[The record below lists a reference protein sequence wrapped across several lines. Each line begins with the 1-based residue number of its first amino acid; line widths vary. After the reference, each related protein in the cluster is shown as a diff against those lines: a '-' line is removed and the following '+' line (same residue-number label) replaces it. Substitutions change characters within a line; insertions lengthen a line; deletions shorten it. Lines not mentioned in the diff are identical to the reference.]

1 MKASDLFVKCLEE
14 EGVTRIFGV
23 PGEEN
28 ADFMIS
34 LKQSKKIEFILCRH
48 EQAAAFMADVY
59 GRLTGKAGVCLST
72 LGPGVTNLMTGLA
85 DANMDRSPVVAIIGQ
100 GSTNRLH
107 KESHQIMDSISMVH
121 PISKWAQTILSPKN
135 ITEVVRKA
143 FKVAETEKPGVT
155 VIEFPEDIAKEE
167 IKDKPIKPTLIRRP
181 AADNRA
187 IEMALNLILDAKN
200 PIILA
205 GNGTIRKR
213 ASNRLRVLVENLGIG
228 VINTF
233 MGKGSVSFKDKHS
246 LFTIGLGSG
255 DYNNLAIDESDLVIA
270 IGYDLVEY
278 SPSAWNRIEGREKK
292 IIHIDYTPAEVDR
305 DYLPNVE
312 IIADLAG
319 ALYQLN
325 LALINKV
332 SRSHLPLFNINSRK
346 KLRSKMLNHL
356 DKNNEDNSFPMKP
369 QRVLADI
376 KKVLGEDDI
385 ILSDV
390 GAHKMWVAREY
401 NCVNP
406 NTCLIS
412 NGFCTMGFALPGS
425 IGAKMVFP
433 DKKVLS
439 VNGDA
444 GFLMNVQDLETAVRK
459 KINIVAVVWLDG
471 EYGLIKWKQQ
481 VQFKGEHSDLK
492 FDNPNFLELA
502 KSFSMWGKQV
512 HSADQFIPALNEAF
526 KQNGPAII
534 GVPVDYAENMKLT
547 KHLGKVSATI

>member
-1 MKASDLFVKCLEE
+1 MKASDLFVKCLEQ
-14 EGVTRIFGV
+14 EGVSRIFGV

-34 LKQSKKIEFILCRH
+34 LKKSKKIEFVLCRH

-107 KESHQIMDSISMVH
+107 KESHQIMDSISMVQ
-121 PISKWAQTILSPKN
+121 PISKWAQTILSSQN
-135 ITEVVRKA
+135 ISEVIRKA

-155 VIEFPEDIAKEE
+155 VIEFPEDIAKEK
-167 IKDKPIKPTLIRRP
+167 INDKPIKPSLIRRP

-187 IEMALNLILDAKN
+187 IEEALNLILKSKN

-278 SPSAWNRIEGREKK
+278 SPSAWNRIEGGNKK

-312 IIADLAG
+312 IISDLAG

-325 LALINKV
+325 DALLKKVNKNKI
-332 SRSHLPLFNINSRK
+332 PLFDIKSRE
-346 KLRSKMLNHL
+346 KLRTQMAKHL
-356 DKNNEDNSFPMKP
+356 EKNNYDDSFPMKP
-369 QRVLADI
+369 QRVLSDVR
-376 KKVLGEDDI
+376 KVLGEEDI
-385 ILSDV
+385 IVSDV

-401 NCVNP
+401 NCVTP

-425 IGAKMVFP
+425 IGAKMAFP
-433 DKKVLS
+433 NKKVLS
-439 VNGDA
+439 INGDA
-444 GFLMNVQDLETAVRK
+444 GFLMNVQDLETAVRNR
-459 KINIVAVVWLDG
+459 INVVAVVWLDG

-492 FDNPNFLELA
+492 FENPNFSDLA
-502 KSFSMWGKQV
+502 QSFGMWGKQIT
-512 HSADQFIPALNEAF
+512 SADQFIPSLNEAF
-526 KQNGPAII
+526 KQKGPAII
-534 GVPVDYAENMKLT
+534 GIPVDYSENMKLT
-547 KHLGKVSATI
+547 KHLGKVSAIL

>member
-1 MKASDLFVKCLEE
+1 MKASDLFVKCLET
-14 EGVTRIFGV
+14 EGVTKIFGI

-28 ADFMIS
+28 ADLMIS
-34 LKQSKKIEFILCRH
+34 LKKSKIEFVLCRH

-59 GRLTGKAGVCLST
+59 GRLTGKAGVCLAT

-85 DANMDRSPVVAIIGQ
+85 DANMDRAPVVAIIGQ
-100 GSTNRLH
+100 GSTERLH
-107 KESHQIMDSISMVH
+107 KESHQIMDSISMVA
-121 PISKWAQTILSPKN
+121 PISKWAQTILSAKN
-135 ITEVVRKA
+135 VSEVVRKA

-155 VIEFPEDIAKEE
+155 VIELPEDVAKEE
-167 IKDKPIKPTLIRRP
+167 VNENPIKPILIRRP

-187 IEMALNLILDAKN
+187 VNEAIDLIISAKN

-213 ASNRLRVLVENLGIG
+213 ASHRLRALVQNLGVG

-233 MGKGSVSFKDKHS
+233 MGKGSVSSNDEHS

-278 SPSAWNRIEGREKK
+278 SPSAWNRIEKGQKNV
-292 IIHIDYTPAEVDR
+292 IHIDYTPAEVDR
-305 DYLPNVE
+305 NYLPNVE
-312 IIADLAG
+312 IVADLAG

-325 LALINKV
+325 NALVEKV
-332 SRSHLPLFNINSRK
+332 GEKNLPLFKIKSREK
-346 KLRSKMLNHL
+346 ARTTMLNHL
-356 DKNNEDNSFPMKP
+356 NQDNDDDSFPMKP
-369 QRVLADI
+369 QRVLSDVR
-376 KKVLGEDDI
+376 KVMDGNDI

-401 NCVNP
+401 NCTEP

-425 IGAKMVFP
+425 MGAKMVFP
-433 DKKVLS
+433 DRKILS
-439 VNGDA
+439 INGDA
-444 GFLMNVQDLETAVRK
+444 GFFMNVQDLETAVREK
-459 KINIVAVVWLDG
+459 LNVVAVVWLDG

-481 VQFKGEHSDLK
+481 IQFDGDHSDLK
-492 FDNPNFLELA
+492 FDNPNFGTLA
-502 KSFSMWGKQV
+502 KSLNMWGTQIN
-512 HSADQFIPALNEAF
+512 SAKDFLPALEEAF
-526 KQNGPAII
+526 KQKGPAII
-534 GVPVDYAENMKLT
+534 GVPVDYSENMRLT
-547 KHLGKVSATI
+547 KHLGKVSAIL

>member
-48 EQAAAFMADVY
+48 EQAAAFMADAY

-85 DANMDRSPVVAIIGQ
+85 DANMDRSPVIAIIGQ

-167 IKDKPIKPTLIRRP
+167 IKDKPIKPSLIRRP

-270 IGYDLVEY
+270 VGYDLVEY

-332 SRSHLPLFNINSRK
+332 SRSQLPLFNIDSRK
-346 KLRSKMLNHL
+346 QLRSKMLNHL

-376 KKVLGEDDI
+376 KKVLSEDDI

-425 IGAKMVFP
+425 IGAKMAFP

-444 GFLMNVQDLETAVRK
+444 GFLMNVQDLETAVRN

-502 KSFSMWGKQV
+502 KSFGMWGTQV
-512 HSADQFIPALNEAF
+512 HSADQFIPTLNEAF
-526 KQNGPAII
+526 RQKGPAII
-534 GVPVDYAENMKLT
+534 GVPVDYGENMKLT

>member
-1 MKASDLFVKCLEE
+1 MKASDLFIKCLEE
-14 EGVTRIFGV
+14 EGVTKIFGL

-28 ADFMIS
+28 ADFMLS
-34 LKQSKKIEFILCRH
+34 LKKSSKIEFVLCRH

-59 GRLTGKAGVCLST
+59 GRLTGKAGVCLAT

-100 GSTNRLH
+100 GSTKRLH
-107 KESHQIMDSISMVH
+107 KESHQIMDSISMVA
-121 PISKWAQTILSPKN
+121 PISKWAQTILTPKN
-135 ITEVVRKA
+135 VTEVVRKA

-155 VIEFPEDIAKEE
+155 VIELPEDIAKEE
-167 IKDKPIKPTLIRRP
+167 INDKPIKPSLIRRP

-187 IEMALNLILDAKN
+187 IDDAIGLILNAKN

-213 ASNRLRVLVENLGIG
+213 ASNRLRTLVKNLGIG

-233 MGKGSVSFKDKHS
+233 MGKGAISSDDKHS

-278 SPSAWNRIEGREKK
+278 SPSAWNRIEKGKK
-292 IIHIDYTPAEVDR
+292 NVIHIDYTPAEVDR
-305 DYLPNVE
+305 NYLPNVE
-312 IIADLAG
+312 IISDLAG

-325 LALINKV
+325 KRLLEKVNKEK
-332 SRSHLPLFNINSRK
+332 LPLFDINSRN
-346 KLRSKMLNHL
+346 KLRTTMLNHL
-356 DKNNEDNSFPMKP
+356 NQDNNDDSFPMKP
-369 QRVLADI
+369 QRVLSDVRKVMGSHDI
-376 KKVLGEDDI
+376 L
-385 ILSDV
+385 LSDV

-401 NCVNP
+401 NCTEP

-425 IGAKMVFP
+425 MGAKMVFP
-433 DKKVLS
+433 EKKVIS
-439 VNGDA
+439 INGDA
-444 GFLMNVQDLETAVRK
+444 GFLMNVQDLETAVRN
-459 KINIVAVVWLDG
+459 KINVVAVVWLDG

-481 VQFKGEHSDLK
+481 VQFSGEHSDLK
-492 FDNPNFLELA
+492 FDNPNFGDLA
-502 KSFSMWGKQV
+502 KSLKMWGKQIK
-512 HSADQFIPALNEAF
+512 AAEEFMPALEEAF
-526 KQNGPAII
+526 QQKGPAII
-534 GVPVDYAENMKLT
+534 GVPVDYSENMRLT
-547 KHLGKVSATI
+547 KHLGKVSAII

>member
-1 MKASDLFVKCLEE
+1 MKASDLFIKCLEE
-14 EGVTRIFGV
+14 EGVERIFGV

-34 LKQSKKIEFILCRH
+34 LKKSKKIEFVLCRH

-100 GSTNRLH
+100 GSTTRLH
-107 KESHQIMDSISMVH
+107 KESHQIMDSISMVY
-121 PISKWAQTILSPKN
+121 PISKWAQTILSPGN
-135 ITEVVRKA
+135 ITEVIRKA

-155 VIEFPEDIAKEE
+155 VIEFPEDIAKEN
-167 IKDKPIKPTLIRRP
+167 INDKPIKPILTRRP

-187 IEMALNLILDAKN
+187 IEAALDLILASKN

-233 MGKGSVSFKDKHS
+233 MGKGSISFKDKHS

-278 SPSAWNRIEGREKK
+278 SPSAWNRIEGGKK
-292 IIHIDYTPAEVDR
+292 KTIHIDYTPAEVDR

-312 IIADLAG
+312 IISDLAG

-325 LALINKV
+325 KALINKV
-332 SRSHLPLFNINSRK
+332 KKNKIPLFDIKSREK
-346 KLRSKMLNHL
+346 ARTRMLNHL
-356 DKNNEDNSFPMKP
+356 NKNNEDDAFPMKP
-369 QRVLADI
+369 QRILSDVRKI
-376 KKVLGEDDI
+376 MNKDDI
-385 ILSDV
+385 LLSDV

-401 NCVNP
+401 NCIEP

-433 DKKVLS
+433 NKKVLS
-439 VNGDA
+439 INGDA

-459 KINIVAVVWLDG
+459 KINVVAIVWLDG

-481 VQFKGEHSDLK
+481 VNFDGEHSDLK
-492 FDNPNFLELA
+492 FQNPNFTDLA
-502 KSFSMWGKQV
+502 KSFGMWGKEIR
-512 HSADQFIPALNEAF
+512 SADELIPSLSEAF
-526 KQNGPAII
+526 KQKGPAII
-534 GVPVDYAENMKLT
+534 GIPVDYSENMKLT
-547 KHLGKVSATI
+547 KHLGKASAII